1 MLIYT
6 NGKPVRECDVV
17 HIHRKPYTVAR
28 LSSQN
33 GWVYVK
39 TMDERASLKPVFPS
53 DIGARHANAHVH
65 PIMQEAFKCL
75 R

>member
-6 NGKPVRECDVV
+6 NGKPVREGDVV

-39 TMDERASLKPVFPS
+39 TMDERASLKPS
-53 DIGARHANAHVH
+53 IHAGYSAY
-65 PIMQEAFKCL
+65 CGSS
-75 R
+75 

>member
-6 NGKPVRECDVV
+6 NGKPVREGDVV
-17 HIHRKPYTVAR
+17 HIHRKPHTVAR
-28 LSSQN
+28 LSLQN

-53 DIGARHANAHVH
+53 DIGARHANDHVH